1 VSWFPRAAAKP
12 DRDPRDSGC
21 AIHRYE
27 KEMRRLHD
35 VLERQRH
42 RRLAPPY

>member
-12 DRDPRDSGC
+12 DRDPRGTGY
-21 AIHRYE
+21 AIHRHE
-27 KEMRRLHD
+27 KEMRRLQD
-35 VLERQRH
+35 VLEPPH